1 MRVELSPHRVE
12 VTVGESVVLSCKAT
26 HDTSLDVTFQWF
38 FNQRPI
44 TFQQDGGHFEYIQT
58 VRAKV
63 RLLIGFHLINDL
75 TTGPTP
81 QDEGCRIGLENKYSV
96 TFKFDLSF
104 ISDALFF
111 AIAIYTRGSV
121 PASRALNSLLCI
133 YSTQI

>member
-44 TFQQDGGHFEYIQT
+44 AFQQDGGHFEYIQT

-63 RLLIGFHLINDL
+63 GPLMGFPLLNDL
-75 TTGPTP
+75 ATVATP
-81 QDEGCRIGLENKYSV
+81 QDEGCRIKQIFSGFV
-96 TFKFDLSF
+96 
-104 ISDALFF
+104 SDDPFF
-111 AIAIYTRGSV
+111 AV
-121 PASRALNSLLCI
+121 
-133 YSTQI
+133 

>member
-63 RLLIGFHLINDL
+63 GLLIDYLFIYD
-75 TTGPTP
+75 PTSLSAP
-81 QDEGCRIGLENKYSV
+81 QYERYGRDMEHNK
-96 TFKFDLSF
+96 
-104 ISDALFF
+104 
-111 AIAIYTRGSV
+111 
-121 PASRALNSLLCI
+121 
-133 YSTQI
+133 Q

>member
-1 MRVELSPHRVE
+1 MLTDAMRVELSPHRVE

-63 RLLIGFHLINDL
+63 GLLINDL
-75 TTGPTP
+75 LNDLTTVATP
-81 QDEGCRIGLENKYSV
+81 QDEGIEL
-96 TFKFDLSF
+96 
-104 ISDALFF
+104 
-111 AIAIYTRGSV
+111 
-121 PASRALNSLLCI
+121 
-133 YSTQI
+133 

>member
-44 TFQQDGGHFEYIQT
+44 TFQQGGGHFEYIQT

-63 RLLIGFHLINDL
+63 GPRFWLCAICSEKEDQEPDQRQDLLVLLPRRAGE
-75 TTGPTP
+75 P
-81 QDEGCRIGLENKYSV
+81 LEKY
-96 TFKFDLSF
+96 FEF
-104 ISDALFF
+104 IFC
-111 AIAIYTRGSV
+111 Y
-121 PASRALNSLLCI
+121 
-133 YSTQI
+133 

>member
-58 VRAKV
+58 LRSKV
-63 RLLIGFHLINDL
+63 RLLITDL
-75 TTGPTP
+75 LEKDYQLEQEPDQL
-81 QDEGCRIGLENKYSV
+81 QDFVVLLAHI
-96 TFKFDLSF
+96 
-104 ISDALFF
+104 
-111 AIAIYTRGSV
+111 
-121 PASRALNSLLCI
+121 PAKCTLNSFFVIKTLN
-133 YSTQI
+133 